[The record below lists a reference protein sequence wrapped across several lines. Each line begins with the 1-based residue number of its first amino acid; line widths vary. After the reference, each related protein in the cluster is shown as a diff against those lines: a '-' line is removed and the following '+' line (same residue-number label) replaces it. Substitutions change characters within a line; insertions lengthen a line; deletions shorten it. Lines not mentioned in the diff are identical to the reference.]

1 MFDFLLKETD
11 MNRLEHLWNRRRF
24 LSLVGSGVSAAIADR
39 LLAIPEERGVIHLP
53 FANGERQMVV
63 YPEKRPLIRHTT
75 RPPQLETPFSVFREG
90 LLTPN
95 DAFFVRYHL
104 ANIPL
109 SINLS
114 DFRLNVVGVVKEAL
128 SLSLA
133 DLKKSF
139 PIAEVV
145 AVNQCSGNSR
155 GFVQPRVAGGQLGHG
170 AMGNARWRGV
180 PLKKVLEK
188 AGVGKGAKFVTFRGL
203 DSPVLPMTPAFIKAL
218 PIDHALSEDILLAF
232 EMNGEDLPMLN
243 GYPLRL
249 VVPGYYGTYWVKHL
263 SEIRVIDHE
272 FDGFFVAKGYRLP
285 DNDCGCV
292 EPGKAPN
299 ATKPITRMV
308 IRSFITSHED
318 GAGVTTKSSV
328 LVQGI
333 AFDGGSGIREVMI
346 SQDDGRTWQAATL
359 GKDLGRYS
367 FRPWQISLN
376 FPKAGEYN
384 LKVRAKAQNG
394 EIQPISPSWNPSG
407 YRYNPVENVRVVAT

>member
-1 MFDFLLKETD
+1 MDR
-11 MNRLEHLWNRRRF
+11 MGPLWDRRRF
-24 LSLVGSGVSAAIADR
+24 LSLVSSGLGAILADR
-39 LLAIPEERGVIHLP
+39 VQAGPEERGMIKLP
-53 FANGERQMVV
+53 FANGERPLIV
-63 YPEKRPLIRHTT
+63 YPEKRPLIRHTS
-75 RPPQLETPFSVFREG
+75 RPPQLETPFSVYSEG
-90 LLTPN
+90 ILTPN

-109 SINLS
+109 SINLA
-114 DFRLNVVGVVKEAL
+114 DFRLKVSGVVKESL

-180 PLKKVLEK
+180 SLKKVLEK
-188 AGVGKGAKFVTFRGL
+188 AGVGKGAKYVTFRGL
-203 DSPVLPMTPAFIKAL
+203 DTPVLPTTPAFIKAL

-263 SEIRVIDHE
+263 SEIQVIDHE

-292 EPGKAPN
+292 EPGKTPT

-308 IRSFITSHED
+308 VRSFITSHEN
-318 GAGVTTKSSV
+318 GAIVRTKGAV

-333 AFDGGSGIREVMI
+333 AFDGGSGIREVTI
-346 SQDDGRTWQAATL
+346 SQDEGRTWQTATL
-359 GKDLGRYS
+359 GQYLGRYS

-394 EIQPISPSWNPSG
+394 EIQPLSPTWNPSG
-407 YRYNPVENVRVVAT
+407 YRYNPVETVRVVAV